1 MNISVCECFVQEKN
15 RLALDHVLDTQQNKH
30 SQLELRWADSW
41 CVFSYSSW
49 NRGKW
54 ISSSHSCHS
63 TLLNVAINFLVAL
76 CCFDVFLYSLCKSV
90 TSGFKKVSDDSR
102 LKRNL
107 VRTTIEMDKEL
118 IMQYENGFS
127 DLTTKVVWENL
138 QSLLY

>member
-1 MNISVCECFVQEKN
+1 MNKFFP
-15 RLALDHVLDTQQNKH
+15 
-30 SQLELRWADSW
+30 QLSLNSAK
-41 CVFSYSSW
+41 CCY
-49 NRGKW
+49 KL
-54 ISSSHSCHS
+54 SH
-63 TLLNVAINFLVAL
+63 VAL
-76 CCFDVFLYSLCKSV
+76 CCFDVFLYSQCKSV

-118 IMQYENGFS
+118 IMQYENGCS